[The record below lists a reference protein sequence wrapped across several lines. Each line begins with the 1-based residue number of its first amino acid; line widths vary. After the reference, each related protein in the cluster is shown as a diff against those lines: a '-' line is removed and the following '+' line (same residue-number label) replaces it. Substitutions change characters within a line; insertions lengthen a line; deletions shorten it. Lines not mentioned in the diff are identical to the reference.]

1 MEIGNDHGGVDRAA
15 VHSQVA
21 QWLGC
26 RGWPQ
31 GAAGLLWI
39 AVAAHAQ
46 FGSQAVDIASAAR
59 GVTVTATAT
68 GTVSSVEVLTMGAA
82 GMDFAQ
88 GAGASTCGTATFN
101 AQGQT
106 CTEYVA
112 FTPSAPGVRMGA
124 VELEDAAGRVLGVTY
139 LGGVGTGSLGVLV
152 PGNELTVA
160 GNGTYL
166 GSVGDGNAATSA
178 ELYLPAGVAVDGA
191 GNLYIADSAHNR
203 IRMVCAGKA
212 SATIKGTACSAAGV
226 IATIAGNGAPQDSG
240 DQGPAS
246 AATMNNP
253 TGVAVDGAGNL
264 YVADT
269 GNNAIRMI
277 ASASGE
283 ISTVVGGSSGGYS
296 GDGGLATAAQLR
308 LPQGATLD
316 AGGNLYIADTGNH
329 RIRMVSSS
337 TRTISTVAGNGF
349 TNMNGDGGYSG
360 DGGLATGAELNYP
373 HAVAFDAAGNMYIP
387 DMGNN
392 RVREVAAVGGAIT
405 ATSTITTLAGTGIQA
420 YSGDG
425 GPASQAGLWGPS
437 GVVVDAAGNV
447 LIADTQ
453 NNAIRKVKAA
463 SLGISTA
470 IGAGVG
476 NLYQGGMVNAATFY
490 GPTGLVLDGKGNL
503 FVADTLNMLVR
514 EVEGN
519 VAALG
524 FAMPVR
530 QFDKSAAMSQTI
542 ENDGNAALDITVMS
556 PGANAALDA
565 ATTTCTIGN
574 PPLGVAGDCAAG
586 AVFSPMV
593 AGNPVAGII
602 NVGNAG
608 DTVNSPLAIEMVGDA
623 TAVNSTTT
631 TVASSLNPSGF
642 GQGVTL
648 TATVTT
654 GASAGNLTGTVTFLD
669 GSTALASGV
678 ALGAPAT
685 TATAVSPT
693 FVLAVGKHPI
703 TASYSGDPGHTS
715 SSSTDPNGVG
725 QARPPLMQDVLE
737 GTSTSLASS
746 ANPTLPGQSVTLT
759 ATTSALGGGGVT
771 PDGSITFIDGA
782 TILTNAAL
790 NGNATAAYTTKLS
803 GGAHPITAT
812 YGGDA
817 AKDIQGSTSQVLD
830 QTVQTATT
838 IALISSGNPSTYLSP
853 VTFTATITASGNT
866 AASGTVNFLDGS
878 VTIGTGALA
887 GSPAAARFTTSALTV
902 GAHTMTASYGGDT
915 ANEGSSSS
923 PISQT
928 VSPIATT
935 TQLTTS
941 KTTGASPQAVLVATV
956 VAASGPAP
964 AGTVTFTSGG
974 TALGT
979 ATLDAGGMASFTPTL
994 PNGNYSVVAVYGGDT
1009 IDSPSTSQAVEIAGT
1024 AGSFSVSLEPTITL
1038 KTTQNAT
1045 VTVTLTSSAGF
1056 ADSIGLG
1063 CGSLPAGITC
1073 HFSPLSV
1080 TLAASGTASDQL
1092 TIDTNDP
1099 LSGGPSAMNRQSLGR
1114 GRSLAGA
1121 LVSFSLLF
1129 GGILWRF
1136 RRGHAGVWNVL
1147 LAMLLSAATL
1157 LMAGCSGMSM
1167 GSATPG
1173 TYVIQVTATGTTT
1186 NMVHFQNVTL
1196 IITN

>member
-1 MEIGNDHGGVDRAA
+1 MAA
-15 VHSQVA
+15 AA
-21 QWLGC
+21 Q
-26 RGWPQ
+26 
-31 GAAGLLWI
+31 
-39 AVAAHAQ
+39 AQ
-46 FGSQAVDIASAAR
+46 FGSQPVGIASAAR

-68 GTVSSVEVLTMGAA
+68 GAVSSVEVLTMGAA
-82 GMDFAQ
+82 GMDFAH

-101 AQGQT
+101 ALGQT

-112 FTPSAPGVRMGA
+112 FSPSAPGVRMGA
-124 VELEDAAGRVLGVTY
+124 VELEDAAGRVLGVTF

-178 ELYLPAGVAVDGA
+178 ELCLPAGVAVDGA
-191 GNLYIADSAHNR
+191 GNLYIADSGHNR

-212 SATIKGTACSAAGV
+212 TATIRGTACSAPGV
-226 IATIAGNGAPQDSG
+226 IATIAGNGAPHDSG
-240 DQGPAS
+240 EQGPAS
-246 AATMNNP
+246 AATLNNP
-253 TGVAVDGAGNL
+253 TSVAVDGAGNL

-277 ASASGE
+277 ASATGVITAVAGGGGNSGPL
-283 ISTVVGGSSGGYS
+283 
-296 GDGGLATAAQLR
+296 GDGGPANAARLR
-308 LPQGATLD
+308 LPQGVTLD
-316 AGGNLYIADTGNH
+316 AGGNLFIADTGNH
-329 RIRMVSSS
+329 RIRMVSGA
-337 TRTISTVAGNGF
+337 TGTISTVAGNGF

-392 RVREVAAVGGAIT
+392 RLREVAAVGGGIT
-405 ATSTITTLAGTGIQA
+405 ATSTIATLAGTGTQA

-453 NNAIRKVKAA
+453 NNAIRKVNAA

-476 NLYQGGMVNAATFY
+476 NLYQGGTVNAATFY
-490 GPTGLVLDGKGNL
+490 GPTGLALDGKGNL
-503 FVADTLNMLVR
+503 FVADTLNMVVR

-519 VAALG
+519 VAVLG
-524 FAMPVR
+524 VATPVR

-542 ENDGNAALDITVMS
+542 ENDGNAALDITAMS
-556 PGANAALDA
+556 PGANTALDA

-574 PPLGVAGDCAAG
+574 PPLAVAGDCAAG
-586 AVFSPMV
+586 VVFAPMV

-669 GSTALASGV
+669 GSTTLASGV
-678 ALGAPAT
+678 ALGGAAT
-685 TATAVSPT
+685 TATAVSST
-693 FVLAVGKHPI
+693 AMLAVGKHPI

-715 SSSTDPNGVG
+715 SSSTDPNGLG
-725 QARPPLMQDVLE
+725 QPRPPLMQDVLE
-737 GTSTSLASS
+737 GTSTSVASS
-746 ANPTLPGQSVTLT
+746 ANPSLPGQSVTLT
-759 ATTSALGGGGVT
+759 ATAAALGGGGVT
-771 PDGSITFIDGA
+771 PDGSITFIDGT
-782 TILTNAAL
+782 TILQNVVL
-790 NGNATAAYTTKLS
+790 NGSATAAYTTKLS

-817 AKDIQGSTSQVLD
+817 AKGIEGSTSQVLNE
-830 QTVQTATT
+830 TVQTATT
-838 IALISSGNPSTYLSP
+838 IAITSSGNPSTYLSP
-853 VTFTATITASGNT
+853 VTFTATISASGNT
-866 AASGTVNFLDGS
+866 AASGVVNFLDSG

-887 GSPAAARFTTSALTV
+887 GSPAVARFTTSALTV
-902 GAHTMTASYGGDT
+902 GTHTMTASYGGDT
-915 ANEGSSSS
+915 VNTGSSSS

-964 AGTVTFTSGG
+964 AGTVTFTSGS
-974 TALGT
+974 TVLGT
-979 ATLDAGGMASFTPTL
+979 STLDASGVASFTPTL
-994 PNGNYSVVAVYGGDT
+994 PNGNYSVVAVYGGDA
-1009 IDSPSTSQAVEIAGT
+1009 IDVSSTSQGVEIAGT

-1063 CGSLPAGITC
+1063 CGSLPAGVTC

-1080 TLAASGTASDQL
+1080 ALAANGTASDQL

-1099 LSGGPSAMNRQSLGR
+1099 LSGGASAMNGQSPGR
-1114 GRSLAGA
+1114 RRSLAGA
-1121 LVSFSLLF
+1121 LLSFSLLF

-1136 RRGHAGVWNVL
+1136 RRRHTGVWNVL

-1157 LMAGCSGMSM
+1157 LMAGCGGMSM

-1173 TYVIQVTATGTTT
+1173 TYVIEVTATGTTT
-1186 NMVHFQNVTL
+1186 NMVHYQNVML

>member
-1 MEIGNDHGGVDRAA
+1 MSAA
-15 VHSQVA
+15 A
-21 QWLGC
+21 Q
-26 RGWPQ
+26 
-31 GAAGLLWI
+31 
-39 AVAAHAQ
+39 AQ
-46 FGSQAVDIASAAR
+46 FGSQPVGIASAPR
-59 GVTVTATAT
+59 GVTVTATAM
-68 GTVSSVEVLTMGAA
+68 GAVSSVEVLTMGAA

-88 GAGASTCGTATFN
+88 GAGASTCGTATFS
-101 AQGQT
+101 ALGQT

-112 FTPSAPGVRMGA
+112 FTPTAPGLRMGA
-124 VELEDAAGRVLGVTY
+124 VELVDAAGHVLGVTY
-139 LGGVGTGSLGVLV
+139 LGGVGIGSLGVLV

-166 GSVGDGNAATSA
+166 GSVGDGNSATSA

-212 SATIKGTACSAAGV
+212 TVTIRGTACSSAGT

-246 AATMNNP
+246 AATLNNP
-253 TGVAVDGAGNL
+253 TSVAVDGAGNL

-269 GNNAIRMI
+269 GNNDLRKI
-277 ASASGE
+277 ASATGV
-283 ISTVVGGSSGGYS
+283 ISTVAGGSSGGSS
-296 GDGGLATAAQLR
+296 GDGGPATSAQLR
-308 LPQGATLD
+308 LPQGVTVD

-329 RIRMVSSS
+329 RIRMVNGA
-337 TRTISTVAGNGF
+337 TGTISTVAGNGF

-392 RVREVAAVGGAIT
+392 RVREVAAVGGAIK
-405 ATSTITTLAGTGIQA
+405 AASTITTLAGTGAQA

-425 GPASQAGLWGPS
+425 GQASQAGLWGPS

-453 NNAIRKVKAA
+453 NNAIRKVNEA

-470 IGAGVG
+470 MGAGVG
-476 NLYQGGMVNAATFY
+476 NLYQGGTVNAATFY

-503 FVADTLNMLVR
+503 FVADTLSMLVR

-524 FAMPVR
+524 VATSVR

-542 ENDGNAALDITVMS
+542 ENDGNAALDLTDLS

-574 PPLGVAGDCAAG
+574 PTLAMAGDCAAG
-586 AVFSPMV
+586 AVFAPTV
-593 AGNPVAGII
+593 AGNPVTGII
-602 NVGNAG
+602 SIGHPG
-608 DTVNSPLAIEMVGDA
+608 DTADSPLAIEMVGDA

-642 GQGVTL
+642 GQGVTF

-669 GSTALASGV
+669 GSTSLASDV
-678 ALGAPAT
+678 ALGVAAT
-685 TATAVSPT
+685 TATAVTST
-693 FVLAVGKHPI
+693 AMLAVGKHSI
-703 TASYSGDPGHTS
+703 TASYSGDAGHTS
-715 SSSTDPNGVG
+715 SSSTDPNGLG
-725 QARPPLMQDVLE
+725 QPRPPLMQNVLE
-737 GTSTSLASS
+737 GTSTSVASS
-746 ANPTLPGQSVTLT
+746 ANPSLPGQSITLT
-759 ATTSALGGGGVT
+759 ATAAALGGGGVT
-771 PDGSITFIDGA
+771 PDGSITFIDGT

-790 NGNATAAYTTKLS
+790 NGNATAAYTSTALA
-803 GGAHPITAT
+803 GGAHTITAT

-817 AKDIQGSTSQVLD
+817 AKDIEGSTSQVLV

-838 IALISSGNPSTYLSP
+838 MALISSGNPSTYLSP

-866 AASGTVNFLDGS
+866 AASGTVNFLDGG
-878 VTIGTGALA
+878 VTIGTRALA

-902 GAHTMTASYGGDT
+902 GTHPMTASYGGDT
-915 ANEGSSSS
+915 ANSGSSSS

-941 KTTGASPQAVLVATV
+941 KTTGASPEIVLVATV
-956 VAASGPAP
+956 VAASGAAP
-964 AGTVTFTSGG
+964 AGTVTFTIGS

-979 ATLDAGGMASFTPTL
+979 ATLDAGGVASFTPTL
-994 PNGNYSVVAVYGGDT
+994 PNGNYSVVAVYGGDA
-1009 IDSPSTSQAVEIAGT
+1009 IDSASTSQAVEIAGT
-1024 AGSFSVSLEPTITL
+1024 AGSFSVSVEPTISL

-1045 VTVTLTSSAGF
+1045 LTVTLTSSAGF

-1063 CGSLPAGITC
+1063 CGSQPAGVTC

-1080 TLAASGTASDQL
+1080 ALAANGTASDQL

-1099 LSGGPSAMNRQSLGR
+1099 LSGGASAMNGQSR
-1114 GRSLAGA
+1114 GHGTSLAGA

-1136 RRGHAGVWNVL
+1136 RGRHKGVWNVL
-1147 LAMLLSAATL
+1147 LAMLLAASTL
-1157 LMAGCSGMSM
+1157 LVAGCSGMSM
-1167 GSATPG
+1167 GSAAPG
-1173 TYVIQVTATGTTT
+1173 TYVIQVTATGTNT
-1186 NMVHFQNVTL
+1186 NTVHYQNVTL